1 MALVEAGDLLS
12 TNSGA
17 RVALLD
23 GTWRLGDGTRTAREN
38 FLNAHIPDA
47 VFFDIDEISD
57 RSSPLPHM
65 APGADAFAEAVGALG
80 VSESDRVVVY
90 DQDGVTSSPRVWWL
104 FKAMGHRRVEVLN
117 GGLKAWINAG
127 GEVAQGAAEIEPAR
141 YRKPGRPSR
150 LAGAEDAR
158 RALADGLVIDA
169 RPADRFAGSAP
180 EPRPGLRP
188 GAMPGALNVP
198 AANLVGADGRLK
210 PAATLRAIF
219 TDAGLS
225 AKPVVTTCGSGVS
238 AALVGLA
245 LDVIGHAAWALY
257 DGSWAEWGG
266 VDQDAGL
273 FPVVQA

>member
-1 MALVEAGDLLS
+1 
-12 TNSGA
+12 
-17 RVALLD
+17 
-23 GTWRLGDGTRTAREN
+23 
-38 FLNAHIPDA
+38 
-47 VFFDIDEISD
+47 
-57 RSSPLPHM
+57 
-65 APGADAFAEAVGALG
+65 
-80 VSESDRVVVY
+80 
-90 DQDGVTSSPRVWWL
+90 SSPRVWWL

-141 YRKPGRPSR
+141 YRKPHRPSR
-150 LAGAEDAR
+150 FAVAEDVR